1 MEHRDRNRDWILLI
15 VGIAIVWFG
24 VRILLGLF
32 PAFEPI
38 QRVFDLI
45 RDIAFPLLLV
55 GAGVLLILFAT
66 RRDLFTRA
74 DGRRLYRSR
83 THRAI
88 TGVLGGVA
96 EYFGWDITLVRVLY
110 VVVAFLTGGW
120 LLLVAYIIASIAIPE
135 EPPGGTVVPPQ
146 WPVAGTY
153 TPPPNPPQPYAPP
166 APYTP
171 PAPGT
176 PPAPPAPPTA
186 PSVPEI
192 PAPGIPVPPGQVYP
206 PQASTPSTPPVPEAP
221 PVPPEPP
228 APAQPT
234 EPAADEPTTPPTNA

>member
-32 PAFEPI
+32 PVFEPI
-38 QRVFDLI
+38 QRVFEII
-45 RDIAFPLLLV
+45 RNIAFPLLLV

-66 RRDLFTRA
+66 RREMFVRP
-74 DGRRLYRSR
+74 DGTGLYRSR
-83 THRAI
+83 DKRVI
-88 TGVLGGVA
+88 TGVLGGIS
-96 EYFGWDITLVRVLY
+96 EYYGWDVTLLRVLY
-110 VVVAFLTGGW
+110 VAVAFLTGGG
-120 LLLVAYIIASIAIPE
+120 LLLIAYIVASFVIPE
-135 EPPGGTVVPPQ
+135 VPPAGTVIPPQ
-146 WPVAGTY
+146 WPQTGVY
-153 TPPPNPPQPYAPP
+153 TPPPNPPQPYTPP
-166 APYTP
+166 APYAP

-206 PQASTPSTPPVPEAP
+206 PQASAPSTPPAPEAP
-221 PVPPEPP
+221 PAPPEPP
-228 APAQPT
+228 APAEPPAPPT
-234 EPAADEPTTPPTNA
+234 DEPTTPPTNA